1 MDQQKEISRLRK
13 LLEKIEQRQ
22 QEQKTEIDKIAQQLK
37 KLEDSI
43 SSESVPVA
51 ENNAHIETETNHI
64 QAFIKNTNNQRSYH
78 KKTFEELVGG
88 NIINKV
94 GIIILVL
101 GIGIFL
107 KYAIDRNLISPLI
120 RISLSYMAAVIIG
133 FLAFRLIKNYKNFSA
148 VLFAGAIAI
157 VYFTTYLAHLLYVFI
172 PLKITF
178 FIMVLTTV
186 FSVTA
191 ALWYNTQIIAVYGLS
206 GAYAIPLLLG
216 IDQEYYLF
224 HLTYITI
231 INGGIVAIS
240 MKRYW
245 KLMNYAAFVI
255 TWGIFLYRFFT
266 QDMQN
271 GGYHAALLFS
281 TLYFAIFLISAL
293 GFKLIVKEKY
303 SILDLIIILL
313 NSFLFFGT
321 YYRVFDSVDSGRYL
335 GLISA
340 GHAFIYLPLAVFL
353 SNKTSVDR
361 AMVMLLTGLFITFL
375 TIAIPIQFNGHWVTL
390 IWATESCIL
399 LFIGYRLKLDYYK
412 LLSLAALVLSVI
424 SLLIDWKVDYSN
436 GSHTFLFNTAF
447 MTSLFVIFCTSVLY
461 VYFRKQTVIIEN
473 ITINVNQWVE
483 WILMSTA
490 IILAYFAVTLEISHY
505 FDGRIA
511 EIKKSVSDYPLSISS
526 LRYYKTTW
534 LFHFTALYLFFL
546 TLMNLKFIRKC
557 TLGMGLVIINT
568 FTVFM
573 FFIITVKALNGLR
586 KLWLHQGF
594 QNFFNLSGW
603 NVFSHRYFGYVLVI
617 LLLIISLYSIKKL
630 WKNQKGLSWFRLLFS
645 IIIWFL
651 MITELNNLL
660 AIAEISFSKVILR
673 KTLMSILWGIY
684 GAVLIY
690 IGIILK
696 DKLLRIAAI
705 VLLFITVFKVVFID
719 LSNIS
724 TLGRTVTF
732 VLLGSVLL
740 GVSFMYQRFK
750 EFLFGYKEDEK
761 GE

>member
-1 MDQQKEISRLRK
+1 MDQQKEINRLKK
-13 LLEKIEQRQ
+13 LLEKIEQQQ
-22 QEQKTEIDKIAQQLK
+22 QEQKIKLNEISQQIS
-37 KLEDSI
+37 KLEDSLVQ
-43 SSESVPVA
+43 EPHPVT
-51 ENNAHIETETNHI
+51 ENQTHVETETNHI
-64 QAFIKNTNNQRSYH
+64 QVSIENKNNQRSYH

-94 GIIILVL
+94 GIIILVF

-120 RISLSYMAAVIIG
+120 RISLSYIVAVIIG
-133 FLAFRLIKNYKNFSA
+133 FIAFRLVKNYKNFSA

-157 VYFTTYLAHLLYVFI
+157 VYFTTYLAHILYEFI

-178 FIMVLTTV
+178 FIMMLTTV
-186 FSVTA
+186 ISVTA

-206 GAYAIPLLLG
+206 GAYAIPFLLG
-216 IDQEYYLF
+216 IDQEYYIY

-240 MKRYW
+240 LKRYW

-255 TWGIFLYRFFT
+255 TWGIFLYWFFT

-271 GGYHAALLFS
+271 GGYHAALVFS
-281 TLYFAIFLISAL
+281 TLFFVIFLISAL
-293 GFKLIVKEKY
+293 GFKLIIKEKY
-303 SILDLIIILL
+303 NHYDLIFILL
-313 NSFLFFGT
+313 NAFLFYGT
-321 YYRVFDSVDSGRYL
+321 YYRVFDSFNNGRYL
-335 GLISA
+335 GLMSA
-340 GHAFIYLPLAVFL
+340 GHAFIYLPLAIFL
-353 SNKTSVDR
+353 YSKTSVDR
-361 AMVMLLTGLFITFL
+361 AMVMLMAGLFIAFL
-375 TIAIPIQFNGHWVTL
+375 TIAIPVQFNGHWVTL
-390 IWATESCIL
+390 IWAAEACIL
-399 LFIGYRLKLDYYK
+399 LFIGFRLKLNYYK
-412 LLSLAALVLSVI
+412 LLSIAALILSVI
-424 SLLIDWKVDYSN
+424 SLLIDWKVDYS
-436 GSHTFLFNTAF
+436 GRSHAFLFNMSF
-447 MTSLFVIFCTSVLY
+447 LTSLFVISCASVLY
-461 VYFRKQTVIIEN
+461 VYFRKQPLIMEPNTN
-473 ITINVNQWVE
+473 INQWAE
-483 WILMSTA
+483 WLLML
-490 IILAYFAVTLEISHY
+490 IVLFVAYFSVTLEIGYY
-505 FDGRIA
+505 FDCRIS

-546 TLMNLKFIRKC
+546 TIMNLKFIRKI

-594 QNFFNLSGW
+594 QNVFNLSGW
-603 NVFSHRYFGYVLVI
+603 NAFSHRYFGYVLVI
-617 LLLIISLYSIKKL
+617 SLLIISLYSIKKL
-630 WKNQKGLSWFRLLFS
+630 WKNQKVLSWFRLLFS

-651 MITELNNLL
+651 IITELNNLL

-724 TLGRTVTF
+724 TLGKTVTF

-750 EFLFGYKEDEK
+750 EFLFGYKEDER